1 MIMLMYLLLA
11 LRQKVILPCV
21 PSTSYLVYSLFQMY
35 LVMLNMLDK
44 GDVLIVPCEAVLKCL
59 LSEITSSL
67 VLVCK
72 YQSMS
77 FTEVLMPYHC
87 KWPSK
92 CSFVLVLLYLKV
104 VLIKGFE

>member
-1 MIMLMYLLLA
+1 
-11 LRQKVILPCV
+11 
-21 PSTSYLVYSLFQMY
+21 MY

-44 GDVLIVPCEAVLKCL
+44 GDVLIVPCETVLECL

-72 YQSMS
+72 YQSTY
-77 FTEVLMPYHC
+77 FTEVLMSYHC

-92 CSFVLVLLYLKV
+92 CSSVLVLLYLKV